1 MKNLLR
7 IEELFLALLAV
18 FLFARLDI
26 SWWWFALL
34 VLAPDLGA
42 LGYLVN
48 PRIGAFTYN
57 LTHFK
62 AIAVAAYVVG
72 AWAGSPSFQFAG
84 LIILAHSSLDRVLGF
99 GLKYPDSFQ
108 HTHLGMMGRRGPALE
123 RAEECS

>member
-18 FLFARLDI
+18 FLFALLDI

-34 VLAPDLGA
+34 FLAPDLGA

-48 PRIGAFTYN
+48 PRAGAFTYN
-57 LTHFK
+57 LTHHK
-62 AIAVAAYVVG
+62 AIAVGAYVIG
-72 AWAGSPSFQFAG
+72 IWAGSSPVQFAG

-108 HTHLGMMGRRGPALE
+108 HTHLGKIGRGAQP
-123 RAEECS
+123 